1 MYYKQYVY
9 RSKQKV
15 DFYIDK
21 SKQSVYN
28 WTCKRYVYTRK
39 EVNMNQTLIANRLK
53 AYRGS
58 MTQKE
63 VADAVGVTA
72 MAISQYEK
80 GERIPRDDVKV
91 KIAKLFNKTVDE
103 IFFAE

>member
-1 MYYKQYVY
+1 
-9 RSKQKV
+9 
-15 DFYIDK
+15 
-21 SKQSVYN
+21 
-28 WTCKRYVYTRK
+28 
-39 EVNMNQTLIANRLK
+39 MNQTLIANRLK

>member
-1 MYYKQYVY
+1 
-9 RSKQKV
+9 
-15 DFYIDK
+15 
-21 SKQSVYN
+21 
-28 WTCKRYVYTRK
+28 
-39 EVNMNQTLIANRLK
+39 MNQTLIANRLK
-53 AYRGS
+53 ACRGN

-80 GERIPRDDVKV
+80 GERIPRDDVNV
-91 KIAKLFNKTVDE
+91 KIARLFNKTVDE

>member
-1 MYYKQYVY
+1 
-9 RSKQKV
+9 
-15 DFYIDK
+15 
-21 SKQSVYN
+21 
-28 WTCKRYVYTRK
+28 
-39 EVNMNQTLIANRLK
+39 MNQTLIANRLK
-53 AYRGS
+53 AYRGN